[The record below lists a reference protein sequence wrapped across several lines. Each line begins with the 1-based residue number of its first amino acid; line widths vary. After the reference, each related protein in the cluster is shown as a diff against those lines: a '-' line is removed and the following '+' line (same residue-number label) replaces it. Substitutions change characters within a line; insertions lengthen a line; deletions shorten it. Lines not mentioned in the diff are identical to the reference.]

1 MRRLYLMRCLV
12 RWRQALESG
21 RNTAVAT
28 LLRMGEVLK
37 VPAWN
42 LLRILNGSFLVKAQ
56 SI

>member
-1 MRRLYLMRCLV
+1 L
-12 RWRQALESG
+12 AAGAGELESG